1 MVNDVSVPE
10 VLALVILALAS
21 VLLGRWAGA
30 RWRARRHERQERA
43 ARAQESRQ
51 ARRARQRRER
61 RQQERT

>member
-1 MVNDVSVPE
+1 MMNDVSVPE
-10 VLALVILALAS
+10 ALALVILALLS

-30 RWRARRHERQERA
+30 RWRARRHERREQA

-61 RQQERT
+61 REQERS